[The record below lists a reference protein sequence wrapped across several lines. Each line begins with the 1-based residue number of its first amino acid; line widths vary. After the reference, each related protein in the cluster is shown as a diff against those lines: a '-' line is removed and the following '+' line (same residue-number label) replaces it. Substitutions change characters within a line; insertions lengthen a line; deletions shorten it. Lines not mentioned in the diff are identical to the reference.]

1 MSDDLIKRDYDLV
14 FPSGYVGTPE
24 QLRNALTEMWRREK
38 GKEKSLLIHAA
49 IFSLAE
55 TQAKL
60 AKAVEAL
67 RDATQ
72 MLSQCTFTNI
82 RIRGQYFERQEM
94 VDKANAVLAELEG
107 GE

>member
-1 MSDDLIKRDYDLV
+1 MINTDGNLDALEKHLSEREEYDDMLDTQALIETYEIENEDL
-14 FPSGYVGTPE
+14 
-24 QLRNALTEMWRREK
+24 R
-38 GKEKSLLIHAA
+38 
-49 IFSLAE
+49 
-55 TQAKL
+55 AKL

-82 RIRGQYFERQEM
+82 RIRGQYFERQEV